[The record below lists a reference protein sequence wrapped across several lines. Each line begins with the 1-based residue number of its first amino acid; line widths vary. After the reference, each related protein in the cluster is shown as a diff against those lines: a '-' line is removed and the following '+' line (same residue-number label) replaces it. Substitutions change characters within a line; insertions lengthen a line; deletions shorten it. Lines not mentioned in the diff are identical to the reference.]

1 MSNPEGVIVMADEG
15 YAVWVNPETGEHVRR
30 GWANFANG
38 KIPWSE
44 LDDEELAR
52 LQVRGRDGQFHGTRP
67 RVIPRE
73 LIQAHTRELLSRNDK
88 LMKDVILK
96 ATSVFTDVIDSP
108 TASDA
113 DKMRAAQYL
122 HDRILGKTPDRVELK
137 AELKPWE
144 SVVEEIGVITE
155 E

>member
-1 MSNPEGVIVMADEG
+1 MADED
-15 YAVWVNPETGEHVRR
+15 YAVWVNPETGETLRR

-52 LQVRGRDGQFHGTRP
+52 LQVRGRNGQFSGPRP

-73 LIQAHTRELLSRNDK
+73 LIQMHTRELFARNEK

-96 ATSVFTDVIDSP
+96 ATSVFTDVIDST

-122 HDRILGKTPDRVELK
+122 HDRILGKTPDKVELK

-144 SVVEEIGVITE
+144 TLASEIGIITE
-155 E
+155 